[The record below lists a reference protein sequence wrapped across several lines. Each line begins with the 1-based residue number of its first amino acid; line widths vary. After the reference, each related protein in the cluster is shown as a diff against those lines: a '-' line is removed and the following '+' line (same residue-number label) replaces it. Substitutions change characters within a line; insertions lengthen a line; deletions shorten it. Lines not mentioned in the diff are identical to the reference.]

1 MAKTITALKIEPG
14 KHPYAVRLYTGGQY
28 LKYAV
33 SVGARYIC
41 EVDTIELENGVGI
54 LFNAE
59 GALLGL
65 QANRK
70 IGKRIIVGVFY
81 VVGIDETGKL
91 TSLSH
96 NDIDK
101 YWSDL
106 CEPEQYSDDEVQ
118 SNYADSFFDFIDN
131 L

>member
-1 MAKTITALKIEPG
+1 M
-14 KHPYAVRLYTGGQY
+14 
-28 LKYAV
+28 
-33 SVGARYIC
+33 
-41 EVDTIELENGVGI
+41 
-54 LFNAE
+54 
-59 GALLGL
+59 LGL

-70 IGKRIIVGVFY
+70 IGKQIIAGVFY
-81 VVGIDETGKL
+81 VVGIDETGNL

-106 CEPEQYSDDEVQ
+106 YEPEQYSEDEVK
-118 SNYADSFFDFIDN
+118 SNYTDSFFDFIDN